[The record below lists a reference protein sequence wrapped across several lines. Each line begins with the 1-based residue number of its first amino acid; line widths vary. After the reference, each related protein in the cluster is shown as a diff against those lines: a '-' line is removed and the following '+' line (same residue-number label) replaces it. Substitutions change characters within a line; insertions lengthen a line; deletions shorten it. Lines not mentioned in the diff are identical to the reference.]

1 MRNLSS
7 IIVIGSLCFIQQTI
21 SVQVLLN
28 RVRQNIEKKAE
39 QVVDKALGVDR
50 SQPPANTSNAAGT
63 SSGSDQVY
71 RPGSGYQHRLG
82 LGRFNHS
89 ASVSG

>member
-7 IIVIGSLCFIQQTI
+7 IIVIGDLCFIQQTI

-50 SQPPANTSNAAGT
+50 SQPANTSNAAGT

-71 RPGSGYQHRLG
+71 RPGSCYQHRLG
-82 LGRFNHS
+82 LGRFNYS